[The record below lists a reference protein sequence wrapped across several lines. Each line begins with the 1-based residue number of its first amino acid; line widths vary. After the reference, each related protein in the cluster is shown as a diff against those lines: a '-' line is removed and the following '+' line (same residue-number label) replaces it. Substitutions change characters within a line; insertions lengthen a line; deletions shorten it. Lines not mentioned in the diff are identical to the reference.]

1 MKVRKVTQKVDFLCR
16 RRKRQE
22 ASRQQVDG
30 LGVEQFNSCKVGKT
44 KAKDSTK
51 KKGREKVGSSE
62 FARLE
67 VGNEILETD
76 KSNNGAG
83 RNDMYLVWLASERLI
98 VLSGVAVSGRS
109 RYAPDRGR
117 TRLLEERA

>member
-1 MKVRKVTQKVDFLCR
+1 MSEEKETRSKQT
-16 RRKRQE
+16 
-22 ASRQQVDG
+22 ASRRPGRRAVQQLQG
-30 LGVEQFNSCKVGKT
+30 RKNKSQRFNQ
-44 KAKDSTK
+44 